1 MGVIST
7 QNISYRIVATNLQ
20 TSQSVQLDVF
30 KDEDLKISNNVTGLF
45 DIAQLP
51 SDFTRQITL
60 PGTNVNNQF
69 FEHVY
74 DISIDNPYLFATN
87 IKVPCYI
94 DFNSVYLINGYLQ
107 LNKVNV
113 YQNKAIDSY
122 EISIY
127 GTLSSFGRDLN
138 NNYLTDLTILDKYN
152 HTASFNNITASWDGN
167 LFSGSIVYPLAEY
180 GQKLKYNYGSGQYG
194 IDDKYGALCVQDFKP
209 AIRLKDVWDA
219 CFDEFGYSYS
229 SSFFNQSWLQDV
241 YMLCNAGLR
250 YPIMNG
256 QSNVNGT
263 SSINLETY
271 GLFKIQPISGSGVT
285 AVTMSYATPQ
295 PLNWYNINE
304 NPNQNLTAD
313 LSYSVDFRT
322 KVRGEINL
330 NFRMIPNPLVS
341 GSNAPQ
347 FYILITPTDNPGV
360 VISKVP
366 LVNINNYMQ
375 QIALYNGVNIKDQ
388 TFTLLDQ
395 WNATDYG
402 PYTGLIS
409 GSYNFSLLYEAIN
422 PSSPNFKI
430 VLEPDSNTNSYF
442 SVTKCNQAGDG
453 LIMSIADNMPVGN
466 NGLNNGI
473 KLIDFITSVQKKFN
487 LVMYPSKTKP
497 KQFIVETFN
506 DWYKRGKVVSFD
518 NYIDLNKSIEAIP
531 ANNLAVN
538 KLTFG
543 DKLDND
549 YISQQFAKG
558 ANREYG
564 KSYYID
570 TTNYYSQGEYKVE
583 TGFASSPL
591 IYLQGTGISGSVA
604 GITPNPGAC
613 SSYTALTN
621 QYNYG
626 YITYYDCN
634 GVYQSMYLQA
644 NIEFNFCAQT
654 NTANGPMFITY
665 NGECI

>member
-1 MGVIST
+1 MAVIST
-7 QNISYRIVATNLQ
+7 QNISYRIVAVNNQTNED
-20 TSQSVQLDVF
+20 VQLDVF
-30 KDEDLKISNNVTGLF
+30 QDEDLKISNNVTGLF

-51 SDFTRQITL
+51 SDFTRQITI
-60 PGTNVNNQF
+60 PGTSKNNAF

-74 DISIDNPYLFATN
+74 DISIQNPFLFATN

-122 EISIY
+122 EITIF

-138 NNYLTDLTILDKYN
+138 NNYLTDLTILSQFN
-152 HTASFNNITASWDGN
+152 HTASYNNITASWDGN

-194 IDDKYGALCVQDFKP
+194 IDDPYGALCVQDFKP
-209 AIRLKDVWDA
+209 AIRLKEVWDA
-219 CFDEFGYSYS
+219 CFEEYGYSYS
-229 SSFFNQSWLQDV
+229 SSFWEQSWLNDV
-241 YMLCNAGLR
+241 YMICNSGLR

-256 QSNVNGT
+256 ASNVNGT
-263 SSINLETY
+263 SSIDLEKY
-271 GLFKIQPISGSGVT
+271 GLFKISPISGSGVT
-285 AVTMSYATPQ
+285 AVTMSANTPRL
-295 PLNWYNINE
+295 LNWYNINE
-304 NPNQNLTAD
+304 NPNNNLSSD
-313 LSYSVDFRT
+313 LNYSIDFKT

-330 NFRMIPNPLVS
+330 NFKMIPTGVS

-347 FYILITPTDNPGV
+347 FYILITPTSSPGTV
-360 VISKVP
+360 YSKTP
-366 LVNINNYMQ
+366 LENINNYMQ
-375 QIALYNGVNIKDQ
+375 QISVYNGSNIREQ

-402 PYTGLIS
+402 VFTGLPS
-409 GSYNFSLLYEAIN
+409 GSYNFYLVYERLDPALL
-422 PSSPNFKI
+422 NFQI
-430 VLEPDSNTNSYF
+430 VLEPESNTNSFF

-453 LIMSIADNMPVGN
+453 LIMSIPDNMPIGN

-487 LVMYPSKTKP
+487 LIMYPSKIKP
-497 KQFIVETFN
+497 NQFIVETFN
-506 DWYKRGKVVSFD
+506 TWYKSGKVKSFD
-518 NYIDLNKSIEAIP
+518 NFIDLNKNIEAIP

-543 DKLDND
+543 DKLDQD
-549 YISQQFAKG
+549 YISQQFSKG

-570 TTNYYSQGEYKVE
+570 TTNYFSQGEYKVE

-591 IYLQGTGISGSVA
+591 IYLQGTGLSGSVPDITGSA
-604 GITPNPGAC
+604 GSC
-613 SSYTALTN
+613 SSYTAVAT

-626 YITYYDCN
+626 YVSYYDCN
-634 GVYQSMYLQA
+634 AVYQTQYISA
-644 NIEFNFCAQT
+644 NTEFNFCAQT
-654 NTANGPMFITY
+654 NTATGPMLITY
-665 NGECI
+665 NGDCN

>member
-1 MGVIST
+1 MAVIST
-7 QNISYRIVATNLQ
+7 QNISYRIVAVNTQTNED
-20 TSQSVQLDVF
+20 VQLDVF
-30 KDEDLKISNNVTGLF
+30 QDEDLKISNNVTGLF

-51 SDFTRQITL
+51 SDFTRQITI
-60 PGTNVNNQF
+60 PGTSKNNAF

-74 DISIDNPYLFATN
+74 DISIQNPFLFATN

-122 EISIY
+122 EVTIF

-138 NNYLTDLTILDKYN
+138 NNYLTNLTTLSQFN
-152 HTASFNNITASWDGN
+152 HTASYDNIVASWDGN

-180 GQKLKYNYGSGQYG
+180 GQKLKYNYGDGQFG

-209 AIRLKDVWDA
+209 AIRLKEVWDA
-219 CFDEFGYSYS
+219 CFEEYGYSYS
-229 SSFFNQSWLQDV
+229 SSFWNQSWLDGV
-241 YMLCNAGLR
+241 YMICNSALR

-256 QSNVNGT
+256 PSSINGT

-271 GLFKIQPISGSGVT
+271 GLFKISPISGSGVT
-285 AVTMSYATPQ
+285 AVTMSYIQ

-304 NPNQNLTAD
+304 NPNNNLDSNLNYT
-313 LSYSVDFRT
+313 VDFKT

-330 NFRMIPNPLVS
+330 NFKITPNPLVT

-347 FYILITPTDNPGV
+347 FYIVITPTSSPGTV
-360 VISKVP
+360 VSKTP
-366 LVNINNYMQ
+366 LVNINNYMK
-375 QIALYNGVNIKDQ
+375 QIATYNGSVIKEQ

-395 WNATDYG
+395 WNATDYA
-402 PYTGLIS
+402 PYTGLPADT
-409 GSYNFSLLYEAIN
+409 YNFYIAYEELNTSI
-422 PSSPNFKI
+422 PNFKVI
-430 VLEPDSNTNSYF
+430 LEPDSNTNSYF

-453 LIMSIADNMPVGN
+453 LIMSIPDNMPVGN

-473 KLIDFITSVQKKFN
+473 KLIDFVTAVQKKFN
-487 LVMYPSKTKP
+487 LVIYPNKTKP
-497 KQFIVETFN
+497 NQFIIETFN
-506 DWYKRGKVVSFD
+506 DWYKKGNVISFD
-518 NYIDLNKSIEAIP
+518 NFIDLNKNIEVIP

-543 DKLDND
+543 DKLDQD
-549 YISQQFAKG
+549 YVSQQFAKG

-570 TTNYYSQGEYKVE
+570 TTNYFSQGEYKVE

-591 IYLQGTGISGSVA
+591 IYLQGTGLSGSVA
-604 GITPNPGAC
+604 NITGSAGTC
-613 SSYTALTN
+613 SSYTAITT
-621 QYNYG
+621 QYSYG
-626 YITYYDCN
+626 YLSYYDCSAI
-634 GVYQSMYLQA
+634 YQTMWMEP
-644 NIEFNFCAQT
+644 NIEFTFCAQT
-654 NTANGPMFITY
+654 NTATGPMLIMY
-665 NGECI
+665 NGDC